1 MLLYVSGAN
10 VWLHEVLLTWGWS
23 QSPPGT
29 WVASNAPCTPLTE
42 KLPLQM
48 FAADK
53 KIRLAWPGSHPDHQE
68 QLRYEMRA
76 LCSLS
81 RSGPRFSRD
90 VLVNSCSWEGTL

>member
-1 MLLYVSGAN
+1 
-10 VWLHEVLLTWGWS
+10 
-23 QSPPGT
+23 
-29 WVASNAPCTPLTE
+29 
-42 KLPLQM
+42 M